1 MAVIAIMRVAVTVVV
16 LRVQSIAISLDQTD
30 IDHGDVCGTADAAA
44 AAAAG
49 AMAMTIARL
58 ATVAVAVG
66 VAALAHLRNRDA
78 IKPGKMRGGGDQRYI
93 HNE

>member
-1 MAVIAIMRVAVTVVV
+1 MT
-16 LRVQSIAISLDQTD
+16 
-30 IDHGDVCGTADAAA
+30 
-44 AAAAG
+44 
-49 AMAMTIARL
+49 MTITRL